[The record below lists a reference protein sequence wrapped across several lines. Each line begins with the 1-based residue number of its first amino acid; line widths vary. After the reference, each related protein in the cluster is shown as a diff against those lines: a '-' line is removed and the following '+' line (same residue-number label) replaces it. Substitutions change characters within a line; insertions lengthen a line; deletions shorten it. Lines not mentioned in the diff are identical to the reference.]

1 MSDSKQTDLGLA
13 RQHIENRIDQG
24 QPIPPNMAVEAIMG
38 GYAPSGMTVEG
49 TIYLSHRRVPVTLPE
64 VLTAERVELS
74 HASGVTEIPSG
85 WTVKKLIF
93 THNPQLETIAPDLK
107 VEYLNLSN
115 CTSLKTLPENL
126 EVESLNLTGCT
137 NLQSLPAS
145 LKVKHRLV
153 IDQCPNIHEL
163 PRGLRL
169 QELSARSSGLTSL
182 PDDLQVTVALDLTN
196 CTELTHLPPGLTATK
211 WVLTGCRNLESLP
224 EHLTAHFFDISNCPL
239 IDKLPDHGSLT
250 LGWLN
255 MQNCFRIREIPA
267 WVGPIAG
274 LNVFGCASLH
284 TLPETLEVRSWIDI
298 GGTQISSLP
307 PKSQGAQIQWRS
319 VPIDARIA
327 FQPETITSAEIL
339 AEQNAEKRRVLLE
352 RMGYERFMEQAE
364 ARVLNED
371 QDRGGKRQLL
381 RVEMTGDE
389 PLVCLSVRDPST
401 GRQYLLRV
409 PPTTTTCHQA
419 AAWIAGFDNPNDYK
433 PAIET

>member
-1 MSDSKQTDLGLA
+1 VSDSKQPDLGQA
-13 RQHIENRIDQG
+13 RQQIENRIAQG

-38 GYAPSGMTVEG
+38 GYAPPGMVVEG
-49 TIYLSHRRVPVTLPE
+49 TIYLSHRRLPVVLPE
-64 VLTAERVELS
+64 NLTAERVELS
-74 HASGVTEIPSG
+74 HASGVTDIPKG
-85 WTVKKLIF
+85 WNVKKLIF
-93 THNPQLETIAPDLK
+93 THNPQLKTIAPDLK
-107 VEYLNLSN
+107 VEYLNLSQ
-115 CTSLKTLPENL
+115 CTSLTELPDTL

-137 NLQSLPAS
+137 GLTRLPETI
-145 LKVKHRLV
+145 KVKHRLV
-153 IDQCPNIHEL
+153 IDQCPSIQTL

-169 QELSARSSGLTSL
+169 QELSARGSGLTAL
-182 PDDLQVTVALDLTN
+182 PDDCQVTVSLDLTN
-196 CTELTHLPPGLTATK
+196 CTELTRLPDGLKATK
-211 WVLTGCRNLESLP
+211 WVLTGCRNLEALP
-224 EHLTAHFFDISNCPL
+224 ENLSAHFFDISNCSL
-239 IDKLPDHGSLT
+239 IDKLPDNGSLT

-284 TLPETLEVRSWIDI
+284 HLPDTLEVRSWIDI
-298 GGTQISSLP
+298 GGTQIASLP

-327 FQPETITSAEIL
+327 FQPETITSKEVL

-364 ARVLNED
+364 AKVLNED
-371 QDRGGKRQLL
+371 TDRGGTRQLM

-409 PPTTTTCHQA
+409 PPTMTTCHQA
-419 AAWIAGFDNPNDYK
+419 AAWIAGFDNPSDYK